1 MTKNQSPRGL
11 DTSAVS
17 SFEDAYSTGGHP
29 SRRARLR
36 ESGEYIEPVVEQGES
51 LAESSADEFA
61 PTVDDIRSGR
71 FPATT
76 ALSIVPPARGF
87 ASEELLPDSLEA
99 GSSESGT
106 STAGSSAANAT
117 AVVGAHLSGSRRV
130 ASATAE
136 SVEKA
141 QEEKTP
147 NEKAKPSAS
156 GAQADSASAKSVP
169 VKKAPGKAKQPSL
182 AKSGS
187 LASLCVMYGAGIAF
201 VTTMVVS
208 NGIGAEGSGEFFRL
222 MALFAIAISLVTFGA
237 DTGLVRTMSAQR
249 ALGRYGVLP
258 QLIRYGLIPS
268 LVTSVLLV
276 AGVYIYTEIVPMAPQ
291 YQAAMR
297 VSSAFVLI
305 AALMTVFFGAL
316 RGLHRVVTFTL
327 LQNVLLPTLRF
338 AAVGLVVLFSGQL
351 MDLVYAWTIPVAIT
365 AVVALWLLE
374 RAFPSEEHV
383 EVLSSEDSPPET
395 FRSFWGFSSARGVAT
410 IVETIL
416 EWIDVLVVTAFLGA
430 AAGGIYGA
438 VNRCVRVGTMIEHT
452 GRVVTGP
459 SISAALATRQLD
471 RARDIFLST
480 TRVLTALSWPFYLS
494 LAFFGPVL
502 LGFFGKG
509 FEAGAGILWVICPAA
524 MLSMSAGG
532 VQSVLLM
539 SGKSRWQLLNKLSSL
554 VVAVTLNFTLVPVWG
569 LYGAVTAWASALLID
584 TFLASY
590 QVFRLVGIRA
600 SAREMAPSLFLGAA
614 VPTVCA
620 LASLAFLGQS
630 VLGVIVYVVL
640 LVPVYGAVLY
650 RFRKALGIERF
661 LSARRAKS

>member
-1 MTKNQSPRGL
+1 MTKDQSPRGL
-11 DTSAVS
+11 DTASVS
-17 SFEDAYSTGGHP
+17 SFDDAYSMGGHP

-36 ESGEYIEPVVEQGES
+36 ESGEYVDPVVEQS
-51 LAESSADEFA
+51 DSQAESSADEFA

-76 ALSIVPPARGF
+76 ALSIVPPAQGF
-87 ASEELLPDSLEA
+87 APEKSLSDSLEA
-99 GSSESGT
+99 SSSGT
-106 STAGSSAANAT
+106 STAGSSEASSAT
-117 AVVGAHLSGSRRV
+117 VVGAHLPGSRRT
-130 ASATAE
+130 ASATVE
-136 SVEKA
+136 SADSKA
-141 QEEKTP
+141 QT
-147 NEKAKPSAS
+147 
-156 GAQADSASAKSVP
+156 DSASAKDAP
-169 VKKAPGKAKQPSL
+169 AKDAPAKKAPTKGKQPSL

-276 AGVYIYTEIVPMAPQ
+276 AGVYIYTEVVPMAPE
-291 YQAAMR
+291 YQSAMR
-297 VSSAFVLI
+297 VSSAFVLV

-316 RGLHRVVTFTL
+316 RGLHRVVTFTV

-351 MDLVYAWTIPVAIT
+351 MELVYAWTIPVAIT

-374 RAFPSEEHV
+374 RAFPNEEHV
-383 EVLSSEDSPPET
+383 EVLPSEDSPTET

-410 IVETIL
+410 VVETIL

-471 RARDIFLST
+471 RAREIFLST

-502 LGFFGKG
+502 LHFFGKG

-600 SAREMAPSLFLGAA
+600 SVREMAPSLFLGAA
-614 VPTVCA
+614 VPTACA
-620 LASLAFLGQS
+620 LASLAVLGQS

-640 LVPVYGAVLY
+640 LVPVYGAVLF

>member
-1 MTKNQSPRGL
+1 MTKDQSPRGL
-11 DTSAVS
+11 DTASVS
-17 SFEDAYSTGGHP
+17 SFDDAYSMGGHP

-36 ESGEYIEPVVEQGES
+36 ESGEYVDPVVEQS
-51 LAESSADEFA
+51 DSQAESSADEFA

-76 ALSIVPPARGF
+76 ALSIVPPAQGF
-87 ASEELLPDSLEA
+87 APEKSLSDSLEA
-99 GSSESGT
+99 SSSGT
-106 STAGSSAANAT
+106 STAGSSEASSAT
-117 AVVGAHLSGSRRV
+117 VVGAHLPGSRRT
-130 ASATAE
+130 ASATVE
-136 SVEKA
+136 SADSKA
-141 QEEKTP
+141 QT
-147 NEKAKPSAS
+147 
-156 GAQADSASAKSVP
+156 DSASAKDAP
-169 VKKAPGKAKQPSL
+169 AKKAPTKGKQPSL

-258 QLIRYGLIPS
+258 QLIRYGLIPA
-268 LVTSVLLV
+268 LMTSVLLV
-276 AGVYIYTEIVPMAPQ
+276 AGVYIYTEVVPMAPE
-291 YQAAMR
+291 YQSAMR
-297 VSSAFVLI
+297 VSSAFVLV

-316 RGLHRVVTFTL
+316 RGLHRVVTFTV

-351 MDLVYAWTIPVAIT
+351 MDLVYAWTVPVAIT

-374 RAFPSEEHV
+374 RAFPNEEHV
-383 EVLSSEDSPPET
+383 EVLPSEDSPTET

-410 IVETIL
+410 VVETIL

-471 RARDIFLST
+471 RAREIFLST

-502 LGFFGKG
+502 LHFFGKG

-600 SAREMAPSLFLGAA
+600 SVREMAPSLFLGAA
-614 VPTVCA
+614 VPTACA
-620 LASLAFLGQS
+620 LASLAVLGQS

-640 LVPVYGAVLY
+640 LVPLHDQ
-650 RFRKALGIERF
+650 
-661 LSARRAKS
+661 

>member
-1 MTKNQSPRGL
+1 MTKDRSPRGL

-36 ESGEYIEPVVEQGES
+36 ESGEYVDSTVEQID
-51 LAESSADEFA
+51 SSADEFA

-76 ALSIVPPARGF
+76 ALSIVPPAQGF
-87 ASEELLPDSLEA
+87 TSEDSLPDSLVA
-99 GSSESGT
+99 DSSSSGT
-106 STAGSSAANAT
+106 SAAGSLA
-117 AVVGAHLSGSRRV
+117 
-130 ASATAE
+130 ASATAMAGAHLPGSRRIAPSTAE
-136 SVEKA
+136 PADKV
-141 QEEKTP
+141 QGEKTDSSVAVT
-147 NEKAKPSAS
+147 KT
-156 GAQADSASAKSVP
+156 DSASAKDAP
-169 VKKAPGKAKQPSL
+169 AKKAPAKGKQPSL

-258 QLIRYGLIPS
+258 QLIRYGLVPS

-276 AGVYIYTEIVPMAPQ
+276 AGVYIYTEIVPMAPE

-297 VSSAFVLI
+297 VSSAFVLV

-316 RGLHRVVTFTL
+316 RGLHRVVTFTV

-351 MDLVYAWTIPVAIT
+351 MDLVYAWTVPVAIT

-374 RAFPSEEHV
+374 RAFPNEEHV
-383 EVLSSEDSPPET
+383 EVLPSEDSPAET

-410 IVETIL
+410 VVETIL

-471 RARDIFLST
+471 RAREIFLST

-502 LGFFGKG
+502 LHFFGKG

-600 SAREMAPSLFLGAA
+600 SVREMAPSLFLGAA
-614 VPTVCA
+614 VPTACA
-620 LASLAFLGQS
+620 LVSLAVLGQS

-640 LVPVYGAVLY
+640 LVPVYGAVLF

>member
-11 DTSAVS
+11 ETTAVS
-17 SFEDAYSTGGHP
+17 AFDDAYSTGGHP

-36 ESGEYIEPVVEQGES
+36 ESGEYVEPVVEQADS

-87 ASEELLPDSLEA
+87 ASEESLPDSLEA
-99 GSSESGT
+99 GSLGSG
-106 STAGSSAANAT
+106 SSAAGSSAANAT
-117 AVVGAHLSGSRRV
+117 AVAGAHLAGSRRV
-130 ASATAE
+130 APATAE
-136 SVEKA
+136 SANKV
-141 QEEKTP
+141 QCEKTDSSVAVA
-147 NEKAKPSAS
+147 ET
-156 GAQADSASAKSVP
+156 DSASAKSAP
-169 VKKAPGKAKQPSL
+169 VKKTPGKGKQPSL

-208 NGIGAEGSGEFFRL
+208 NGIGTEGSGEFFRL

-258 QLIRYGLIPS
+258 QLIRYGLIPA
-268 LVTSVLLV
+268 LMTSMLLV
-276 AGVYIYTEIVPMAPQ
+276 AGVYIYTEVVPMAPE
-291 YQAAMR
+291 YQSAMR
-297 VSSAFVLI
+297 VSSAFVLV

-316 RGLHRVVTFTL
+316 RGLHRVVTFTV

-351 MDLVYAWTIPVAIT
+351 MDLVYAWTVPVAIT

-374 RAFPSEEHV
+374 RAFPNEEHV
-383 EVLSSEDSPPET
+383 EVLPSEDSPTET

-410 IVETIL
+410 VVETIL
-416 EWIDVLVVTAFLGA
+416 EWIDVLVVTTFLGA

-471 RARDIFLST
+471 RAREIFLST

-502 LGFFGKG
+502 LHFFGKG

-600 SAREMAPSLFLGAA
+600 SVREMAPSLFLGAA

-640 LVPVYGAVLY
+640 LVPVYGAVLF

>member
-11 DTSAVS
+11 ETTAVS
-17 SFEDAYSTGGHP
+17 AFDDAYSTGGHP

-36 ESGEYIEPVVEQGES
+36 ESGEYVDPVVEQADS
-51 LAESSADEFA
+51 QAESSTDEFA

-76 ALSIVPPARGF
+76 ALSIVPPAQGF
-87 ASEELLPDSLEA
+87 ASKEPLPGSLVA
-99 GSSESGT
+99 GSEAT
-106 STAGSSAANAT
+106 DSADASAT
-117 AVVGAHLSGSRRV
+117 AVAGAHLPGSRRV

-136 SVEKA
+136 SADSK
-141 QEEKTP
+141 
-147 NEKAKPSAS
+147 
-156 GAQADSASAKSVP
+156 AQADSASVKDAPVNTP
-169 VKKAPGKAKQPSL
+169 VKKAPAKGKQPSL

-494 LAFFGPVL
+494 LAFFGPTL

-600 SAREMAPSLFLGAA
+600 SVREMAPSLFLGAA

>member
-1 MTKNQSPRGL
+1 MTKDQSPRGL
-11 DTSAVS
+11 DTASVS
-17 SFEDAYSTGGHP
+17 SFDDAYSMGGHP

-36 ESGEYIEPVVEQGES
+36 ESGEYVDPVVEQSGS
-51 LAESSADEFA
+51 QAESSADEFA

-76 ALSIVPPARGF
+76 ALSIVPPAQGF
-87 ASEELLPDSLEA
+87 APEKSLSDSLEA
-99 GSSESGT
+99 SSSGT
-106 STAGSSAANAT
+106 STAGSSEASSAT
-117 AVVGAHLSGSRRV
+117 VVGAHLPGSRRT
-130 ASATAE
+130 ASATVE
-136 SVEKA
+136 SADSKA
-141 QEEKTP
+141 QT
-147 NEKAKPSAS
+147 
-156 GAQADSASAKSVP
+156 DSASAKDAP
-169 VKKAPGKAKQPSL
+169 AKKAPTKGKQPSL

-258 QLIRYGLIPS
+258 QLIQYGLIPS

-276 AGVYIYTEIVPMAPQ
+276 AGVYIYTEVVPMAPE
-291 YQAAMR
+291 YQSAMR
-297 VSSAFVLI
+297 VSSAFVLV

-316 RGLHRVVTFTL
+316 RGLHRVVTFTV

-351 MDLVYAWTIPVAIT
+351 MELVYAWTIPVAIT

-374 RAFPSEEHV
+374 RAFPNEEHV
-383 EVLSSEDSPPET
+383 EVLPSEDSPTET

-410 IVETIL
+410 VVETIL
-416 EWIDVLVVTAFLGA
+416 EWIDVLVVTTFLGA

-471 RARDIFLST
+471 RAREIFLST

-502 LGFFGKG
+502 LHFFGKG

-600 SAREMAPSLFLGAA
+600 SVREMAPSLFLGAA
-614 VPTVCA
+614 VPTACA
-620 LASLAFLGQS
+620 LASLAVMGQS

-640 LVPVYGAVLY
+640 LVPVYGAVLF
-650 RFRKALGIERF
+650 RFRKALGVERF

>member
-17 SFEDAYSTGGHP
+17 SFDDAYSTGGHP

-36 ESGEYIEPVVEQGES
+36 ESGEYVEPVVEE
-51 LAESSADEFA
+51 AESSADEFA

-76 ALSIVPPARGF
+76 ALSIVPPAQGF
-87 ASEELLPDSLEA
+87 APKESLPESLVADSEATDSA
-99 GSSESGT
+99 DASV
-106 STAGSSAANAT
+106 TAAA
-117 AVVGAHLSGSRRV
+117 GAHLPGSRRI
-130 ASATAE
+130 ALATAE
-136 SVEKA
+136 SADSK
-141 QEEKTP
+141 
-147 NEKAKPSAS
+147 
-156 GAQADSASAKSVP
+156 AQADSGSVKDAP
-169 VKKAPGKAKQPSL
+169 VSTPAKKAPAKGKQPSL

-258 QLIRYGLIPS
+258 QLIRYGLVPS

-276 AGVYIYTEIVPMAPQ
+276 AGVYIYTEIVPMAPE

-297 VSSAFVLI
+297 VSSAFVLV

-351 MDLVYAWTIPVAIT
+351 MDLVYAWTVPVAIT

-383 EVLSSEDSPPET
+383 EVLPSEDSPAET

-410 IVETIL
+410 VVETIL

-471 RARDIFLST
+471 RAREIFLST

-502 LGFFGKG
+502 LHFFGKG

-524 MLSMSAGG
+524 MLAMSAGG

-539 SGKSRWQLLNKLSSL
+539 SGKSRWQLLNKLSAL
-554 VVAVTLNFTLVPVWG
+554 VLAIILNLTLVPLWG
-569 LYGAVTAWASALLID
+569 LYGAVTAWAAARWPLKERHAARVLSQTGFMPDRHGTHA
-584 TFLASY
+584 
-590 QVFRLVGIRA
+590 FRSEL
-600 SAREMAPSLFLGAA
+600 
-614 VPTVCA
+614 C
-620 LASLAFLGQS
+620 
-630 VLGVIVYVVL
+630 
-640 LVPVYGAVLY
+640 PVADSFFISNG
-650 RFRKALGIERF
+650 FSTSTI
-661 LSARRAKS
+661 

>member
-1 MTKNQSPRGL
+1 MTKDQSPRGL
-11 DTSAVS
+11 DTASVS
-17 SFEDAYSTGGHP
+17 SFDDAYSMGGHP

-36 ESGEYIEPVVEQGES
+36 ESGEYVDPVVEQS
-51 LAESSADEFA
+51 DSQAESSADEFA

-76 ALSIVPPARGF
+76 ALSIVPPAQGF
-87 ASEELLPDSLEA
+87 APEKSLSDSLEA
-99 GSSESGT
+99 SSSGT
-106 STAGSSAANAT
+106 STAGSSEASSAT
-117 AVVGAHLSGSRRV
+117 VVGAHLPGSRRT
-130 ASATAE
+130 ASATVE
-136 SVEKA
+136 SADSKA
-141 QEEKTP
+141 QT
-147 NEKAKPSAS
+147 
-156 GAQADSASAKSVP
+156 DSASAKDAP
-169 VKKAPGKAKQPSL
+169 VSTPAKKAPAKGKQPSL

-258 QLIRYGLIPS
+258 QLIRYGLVPS

-276 AGVYIYTEIVPMAPQ
+276 AGVYIYTEIVPMAPE

-297 VSSAFVLI
+297 VSSAFVLV

-351 MDLVYAWTIPVAIT
+351 MDLVYAWTVPVAIT

-383 EVLSSEDSPPET
+383 EVLPSEDSPAET

-410 IVETIL
+410 VVETIL

-471 RARDIFLST
+471 RAREIFLST

-502 LGFFGKG
+502 LHFFGKG

-600 SAREMAPSLFLGAA
+600 SVREMAPSLFLGAA

-640 LVPVYGAVLY
+640 LVPVYGAVLF

>member
-1 MTKNQSPRGL
+1 MTKDQSPRGL
-11 DTSAVS
+11 DTASVS
-17 SFEDAYSTGGHP
+17 SFDDAYSMGGHP

-36 ESGEYIEPVVEQGES
+36 ESGEYVDPVVEQS
-51 LAESSADEFA
+51 DSQAESSADEFA

-76 ALSIVPPARGF
+76 ALSIVPPAQGF
-87 ASEELLPDSLEA
+87 APEKSLSDSLEA
-99 GSSESGT
+99 SSSGT
-106 STAGSSAANAT
+106 STAGSSEASSAT
-117 AVVGAHLSGSRRV
+117 VVGAHLPGSRRT
-130 ASATAE
+130 ASATVE
-136 SVEKA
+136 SADSKA
-141 QEEKTP
+141 QT
-147 NEKAKPSAS
+147 
-156 GAQADSASAKSVP
+156 DSASAKDAP
-169 VKKAPGKAKQPSL
+169 AKKAPTKGKQPSL

-258 QLIRYGLIPS
+258 QLIRYGLIPA
-268 LVTSVLLV
+268 LMTSVLLV
-276 AGVYIYTEIVPMAPQ
+276 VGVYVYTEIVPMAPE
-291 YQAAMR
+291 YQSAMR
-297 VSSAFVLI
+297 VSSAFVLV

-316 RGLHRVVTFTL
+316 RGLHRVVTFTV

-351 MDLVYAWTIPVAIT
+351 MDLVYAWTVPVAIT

-374 RAFPSEEHV
+374 RAFPNEEHV
-383 EVLSSEDSPPET
+383 EVLPSEDSPTET

-410 IVETIL
+410 VVETIL

-471 RARDIFLST
+471 RAREIFLST

-502 LGFFGKG
+502 LHFFGKG

-600 SAREMAPSLFLGAA
+600 SVREMAPSLFLGAA
-614 VPTVCA
+614 VPTACA
-620 LASLAFLGQS
+620 LASLAVLGQS

-640 LVPVYGAVLY
+640 LVPVYGAVLF

>member
-1 MTKNQSPRGL
+1 MTQNQSPRGL

-36 ESGEYIEPVVEQGES
+36 ESGEYVEPVVEQAGPQ
-51 LAESSADEFA
+51 AESSADDFA

-76 ALSIVPPARGF
+76 ALSIVPPAQGF
-87 ASEELLPDSLEA
+87 APKDSLPESLVVGSEA
-99 GSSESGT
+99 TDS
-106 STAGSSAANAT
+106 ADASAAA
-117 AVVGAHLSGSRRV
+117 GAHLPGSRRV

-136 SVEKA
+136 SA
-141 QEEKTP
+141 
-147 NEKAKPSAS
+147 AS
-156 GAQADSASAKSVP
+156 KAQADSGSMKDAPVNTP
-169 VKKAPGKAKQPSL
+169 VKKAPGKGKQPSL

-276 AGVYIYTEIVPMAPQ
+276 AGVYIHTEIVPMAPE

-297 VSSAFVLI
+297 VSSAFVLV

-316 RGLHRVVTFTL
+316 RGLHRVVTFTV

-351 MDLVYAWTIPVAIT
+351 MDLVYAWTVPVAIT

-383 EVLSSEDSPPET
+383 EVLPSEDSPAET

-410 IVETIL
+410 VVETIL

-471 RARDIFLST
+471 RAREIFLST

-502 LGFFGKG
+502 LHFFGKG

-600 SAREMAPSLFLGAA
+600 SVREMAPSLFLGAA

-640 LVPVYGAVLY
+640 LVPVYGAVLF

>member
-1 MTKNQSPRGL
+1 MTKDQSPRGL
-11 DTSAVS
+11 DTASVS
-17 SFEDAYSTGGHP
+17 SFDDAYSMGGHP

-36 ESGEYIEPVVEQGES
+36 ESGEYVDPVVEQS
-51 LAESSADEFA
+51 DSQAESSADEFA

-76 ALSIVPPARGF
+76 ALSIVPPAQGF
-87 ASEELLPDSLEA
+87 APEKSLSDSLEA
-99 GSSESGT
+99 SSSGT
-106 STAGSSAANAT
+106 STAGSSEASSAT
-117 AVVGAHLSGSRRV
+117 VVGAHLPGSRRT
-130 ASATAE
+130 ASATVE
-136 SVEKA
+136 SADSKA
-141 QEEKTP
+141 QT
-147 NEKAKPSAS
+147 
-156 GAQADSASAKSVP
+156 DSASAKDAP
-169 VKKAPGKAKQPSL
+169 AKKAPTKGKQPSL

-258 QLIRYGLIPS
+258 QLIRYGLIPA
-268 LVTSVLLV
+268 LMTSVLLV
-276 AGVYIYTEIVPMAPQ
+276 AGVYIYTEVVPMAPE
-291 YQAAMR
+291 YQSAMR
-297 VSSAFVLI
+297 VSSAFVLV

-316 RGLHRVVTFTL
+316 RGLHRVVTFTV

-351 MDLVYAWTIPVAIT
+351 MDLVYAWTVPVAIT

-374 RAFPSEEHV
+374 RAFPNEEHV
-383 EVLSSEDSPPET
+383 EVLPSEEAPTET

-410 IVETIL
+410 VVETIL

-471 RARDIFLST
+471 RAREIFLST

-509 FEAGAGILWVICPAA
+509 FESGAGILWVICPAA

-600 SAREMAPSLFLGAA
+600 SVREMAPSLFLGAA

>member
-1 MTKNQSPRGL
+1 MTNNQSPRGL
-11 DTSAVS
+11 ETSAVS
-17 SFEDAYSTGGHP
+17 SFDDAYSMGGHP

-36 ESGEYIEPVVEQGES
+36 ESGEYVDPVVEQS
-51 LAESSADEFA
+51 DSQAESSADEFA

-76 ALSIVPPARGF
+76 ALSIVPPAQGF
-87 ASEELLPDSLEA
+87 VFEESLPDSLEA
-99 GSSESGT
+99 SSSGT
-106 STAGSSAANAT
+106 SDAGSSAASAT
-117 AVVGAHLSGSRRV
+117 AVAGAHLSGSRRV

-136 SVEKA
+136 SADSKV
-141 QEEKTP
+141 
-147 NEKAKPSAS
+147 
-156 GAQADSASAKSVP
+156 QADSASTKNAP
-169 VKKAPGKAKQPSL
+169 VTKAPAKGKQPSL

-268 LVTSVLLV
+268 MVTSVLLV
-276 AGVYIYTEIVPMAPQ
+276 AGVYIYTEIVPMAPE

-297 VSSAFVLI
+297 VSSAFVLV

-316 RGLHRVVTFTL
+316 RGLHRVVTFTV

-351 MDLVYAWTIPVAIT
+351 MDLVYAWTVPVAIT

-374 RAFPSEEHV
+374 RAFPNEEHV
-383 EVLSSEDSPPET
+383 EVLPSEEAPTET

-410 IVETIL
+410 VVETIL

-471 RARDIFLST
+471 RAREIFLST

-509 FEAGAGILWVICPAA
+509 FESGAGILWVICPAA

-600 SAREMAPSLFLGAA
+600 SVREMAPSLFLGAA
-614 VPTVCA
+614 VPTACA
-620 LASLAFLGQS
+620 LVSLTFLGQS

>member
-1 MTKNQSPRGL
+1 MTKDQSPRGL
-11 DTSAVS
+11 DTASVS
-17 SFEDAYSTGGHP
+17 SFDDAYSMGGHT

-36 ESGEYIEPVVEQGES
+36 ESGEYVDPVVEQS
-51 LAESSADEFA
+51 DSQAESSADEFA

-76 ALSIVPPARGF
+76 ALSIVPPAQGF
-87 ASEELLPDSLEA
+87 APEKSLSDSLEA
-99 GSSESGT
+99 SSSGT
-106 STAGSSAANAT
+106 STAGSSEASSAT
-117 AVVGAHLSGSRRV
+117 VVGAHLPGSRRT
-130 ASATAE
+130 ASATVE
-136 SVEKA
+136 SADSKA
-141 QEEKTP
+141 QT
-147 NEKAKPSAS
+147 
-156 GAQADSASAKSVP
+156 DSASAKDAP
-169 VKKAPGKAKQPSL
+169 AKKAPTKGKQPSL

-208 NGIGAEGSGEFFRL
+208 NGIGTEGSGEFFRL

-258 QLIRYGLIPS
+258 QLIRYGLIPA
-268 LVTSVLLV
+268 LMTSMLLV
-276 AGVYIYTEIVPMAPQ
+276 AGVYIYTEVVPMAPE
-291 YQAAMR
+291 YQSAMR
-297 VSSAFVLI
+297 VSSAFVLV

-316 RGLHRVVTFTL
+316 RGLHRVVTFTV

-351 MDLVYAWTIPVAIT
+351 MDLVYAWTVPVAIT

-374 RAFPSEEHV
+374 RAFPNEEHV
-383 EVLSSEDSPPET
+383 EVLPSEDSPTET

-410 IVETIL
+410 VVETIL
-416 EWIDVLVVTAFLGA
+416 EWIDVLVVTTFLGA

-471 RARDIFLST
+471 RAREIFLST

-502 LGFFGKG
+502 LHFFGKG

-600 SAREMAPSLFLGAA
+600 SVREMAPSLFLGAA
-614 VPTVCA
+614 VPTACA
-620 LASLAFLGQS
+620 LASLAVLGQS

-640 LVPVYGAVLY
+640 LVPVYGAVLF

>member
-17 SFEDAYSTGGHP
+17 SFDDAYSTGGHP

-36 ESGEYIEPVVEQGES
+36 ESGEYVEPVVEE
-51 LAESSADEFA
+51 AESSADEFA

-76 ALSIVPPARGF
+76 ALSIVPPAQGF
-87 ASEELLPDSLEA
+87 APKESLPESLVADSEATDSA
-99 GSSESGT
+99 D
-106 STAGSSAANAT
+106 
-117 AVVGAHLSGSRRV
+117 
-130 ASATAE
+130 ASATAAAGAHLPGSRRIALATAE
-136 SVEKA
+136 SADSK
-141 QEEKTP
+141 
-147 NEKAKPSAS
+147 
-156 GAQADSASAKSVP
+156 AQADSGSVKDAP
-169 VKKAPGKAKQPSL
+169 VSTPAKKAPAKGKQPSL

-258 QLIRYGLIPS
+258 QLIRYGLVPS

-276 AGVYIYTEIVPMAPQ
+276 AGVYIYTEIVPMAPE

-297 VSSAFVLI
+297 VSSAFVLV

-374 RAFPSEEHV
+374 RAFPSEEHL
-383 EVLSSEDSPPET
+383 EVLPSEDSPTET

-410 IVETIL
+410 VVETIL

-430 AAGGIYGA
+430 AAGGVYGA
-438 VNRCVRVGTMIEHT
+438 VNRCVRVGAMIEHT

-471 RARDIFLST
+471 RAREIFLST

-600 SAREMAPSLFLGAA
+600 SVREMAPSLFLGAA
-614 VPTVCA
+614 VPTACA
-620 LASLAFLGQS
+620 LVSLTFLGQS

>member
-1 MTKNQSPRGL
+1 MTKDQSPRGL
-11 DTSAVS
+11 DTASVS
-17 SFEDAYSTGGHP
+17 SFDDAYSMGGHP

-36 ESGEYIEPVVEQGES
+36 ESGEYVDPVVEQS
-51 LAESSADEFA
+51 DSQAESSADEFA

-76 ALSIVPPARGF
+76 ALSIVPPAQGF
-87 ASEELLPDSLEA
+87 APEKSLSDSLEA
-99 GSSESGT
+99 SSSGT
-106 STAGSSAANAT
+106 STAGSSEASSAT
-117 AVVGAHLSGSRRV
+117 VVGAHLPGSRRT
-130 ASATAE
+130 ASATVE
-136 SVEKA
+136 SADSKA
-141 QEEKTP
+141 QT
-147 NEKAKPSAS
+147 
-156 GAQADSASAKSVP
+156 DSASAKDAP
-169 VKKAPGKAKQPSL
+169 AKDAPAKKAPTKGKQPSL

-258 QLIRYGLIPS
+258 QLIQYGLIPS

-276 AGVYIYTEIVPMAPQ
+276 AGVYIYTEVVPMAPE
-291 YQAAMR
+291 YQSAMR
-297 VSSAFVLI
+297 VSSAFVLV

-316 RGLHRVVTFTL
+316 RGLHRVVTFTV

-351 MDLVYAWTIPVAIT
+351 MDLVYAWTVPVAIT

-374 RAFPSEEHV
+374 RAFPNEEHV
-383 EVLSSEDSPPET
+383 EVLPSEDSPTET

-410 IVETIL
+410 VVETIL

-471 RARDIFLST
+471 RAREIFLST

-502 LGFFGKG
+502 LHFFGKG

-600 SAREMAPSLFLGAA
+600 SVREMAPSLFLGAA
-614 VPTVCA
+614 VPTACA
-620 LASLAFLGQS
+620 LASLAVLGQS

-640 LVPVYGAVLY
+640 LVPVYGAVLF

>member
-1 MTKNQSPRGL
+1 MTKDRSPRGL

-36 ESGEYIEPVVEQGES
+36 ESGEYVEPVVEQADPQ
-51 LAESSADEFA
+51 AESSADEFV

-76 ALSIVPPARGF
+76 ALSIVPPAQGF
-87 ASEELLPDSLEA
+87 ASKEPLPGSLVA
-99 GSSESGT
+99 GSEAT
-106 STAGSSAANAT
+106 DSADASAT
-117 AVVGAHLSGSRRV
+117 AVAGAHLPGSRRV

-136 SVEKA
+136 SADSK
-141 QEEKTP
+141 
-147 NEKAKPSAS
+147 
-156 GAQADSASAKSVP
+156 AQADSVSVKDAPVNTP
-169 VKKAPGKAKQPSL
+169 VKKAPAKGKQPSL

-276 AGVYIYTEIVPMAPQ
+276 TGVYIYTEIVPMAPQ

-494 LAFFGPVL
+494 LAFFGPTL

-600 SAREMAPSLFLGAA
+600 SVREMAPSLFLGAA
-614 VPTVCA
+614 VPTACA
-620 LASLAFLGQS
+620 LVSLTFLDQS

>member
-11 DTSAVS
+11 ETTAVS
-17 SFEDAYSTGGHP
+17 AFDDAYSTGGHP

-36 ESGEYIEPVVEQGES
+36 ESGEYVDPVVEQADS
-51 LAESSADEFA
+51 QAESSTDEFA

-136 SVEKA
+136 SADSK
-141 QEEKTP
+141 
-147 NEKAKPSAS
+147 
-156 GAQADSASAKSVP
+156 AQADSASVKDAPVNTP
-169 VKKAPGKAKQPSL
+169 VKKAPAKGKQPSL

-276 AGVYIYTEIVPMAPQ
+276 AGVYIYTEMVPMAPE

-297 VSSAFVLI
+297 VSSAFVLV

-351 MDLVYAWTIPVAIT
+351 MDLVYAWTVPVAIT

-374 RAFPSEEHV
+374 RAFPNEEHV
-383 EVLSSEDSPPET
+383 EVLPSEEAPTET

-410 IVETIL
+410 VVETIL

-471 RARDIFLST
+471 RAREIFLST

-509 FEAGAGILWVICPAA
+509 FESGAGILWVICPAA

>member
-17 SFEDAYSTGGHP
+17 SFDDAYSTGGHP

-36 ESGEYIEPVVEQGES
+36 ESGEYVEPAAEE
-51 LAESSADEFA
+51 AESSADEFA

-76 ALSIVPPARGF
+76 ALSIVPPAQGF
-87 ASEELLPDSLEA
+87 APKDSLPESLVVGSEA
-99 GSSESGT
+99 T
-106 STAGSSAANAT
+106 DSADASAT
-117 AVVGAHLSGSRRV
+117 AAAGAHLPGSRRI

-136 SVEKA
+136 SADSK
-141 QEEKTP
+141 
-147 NEKAKPSAS
+147 
-156 GAQADSASAKSVP
+156 AQADSGSVKDAP
-169 VKKAPGKAKQPSL
+169 VNTLVKKAPAKGKQPSL

-258 QLIRYGLIPS
+258 QLIQYGLIPS

-276 AGVYIYTEIVPMAPQ
+276 AGVYIYTEVVPMAPE
-291 YQAAMR
+291 YQSAMR
-297 VSSAFVLI
+297 VSSAFVLV

-316 RGLHRVVTFTL
+316 RGLHRVVTFTV

-351 MDLVYAWTIPVAIT
+351 MELVYAWTIPVAIT

-374 RAFPSEEHV
+374 RAFPNEEHV
-383 EVLSSEDSPPET
+383 EVLPSEDSPTET

-410 IVETIL
+410 VVETIL

-471 RARDIFLST
+471 RAREIFLST

-502 LGFFGKG
+502 LHFFGKG

-600 SAREMAPSLFLGAA
+600 SVREMAPSLFLGAA
-614 VPTVCA
+614 VPTACA
-620 LASLAFLGQS
+620 LASLAVLGQS

-640 LVPVYGAVLY
+640 LVPVYGAVLF

>member
-11 DTSAVS
+11 ETTAVS
-17 SFEDAYSTGGHP
+17 AFDDAYSTGGHP

-36 ESGEYIEPVVEQGES
+36 ESGEYVEPVVEQADS

-87 ASEELLPDSLEA
+87 ASEESLPDSVEA
-99 GSSESGT
+99 GSLGSGT
-106 STAGSSAANAT
+106 SAAGSSAANAT
-117 AVVGAHLSGSRRV
+117 AVAGAHLAGSRRV
-130 ASATAE
+130 APATAE
-136 SVEKA
+136 SANKV
-141 QEEKTP
+141 QCEKTDSSVAVA
-147 NEKAKPSAS
+147 ET
-156 GAQADSASAKSVP
+156 DSASAKSAP
-169 VKKAPGKAKQPSL
+169 VKKTPGKGKQPSL

-222 MALFAIAISLVTFGA
+222 MALFAISISLVTFGA

-276 AGVYIYTEIVPMAPQ
+276 AGVYIYTELVPMAPE

-297 VSSAFVLI
+297 VSSAFILV

-351 MDLVYAWTIPVAIT
+351 MDLVYAWTVPVAIT
-365 AVVALWLLE
+365 AVVALWRLE

-383 EVLSSEDSPPET
+383 EVLPSEDSPTET

-410 IVETIL
+410 VVETIL

-430 AAGGIYGA
+430 AAGGVYGA
-438 VNRCVRVGTMIEHT
+438 VNRCVRVGAMIEHT

-471 RARDIFLST
+471 RAREIFLST

-600 SAREMAPSLFLGAA
+600 SLREMAPSLFLGAA
-614 VPTVCA
+614 VPTACA
-620 LASLAFLGQS
+620 LVSLTFLGQS
-630 VLGVIVYVVL
+630 VLGLIVYVVL

>member
-1 MTKNQSPRGL
+1 MTNPAET
-11 DTSAVS
+11 TSG
-17 SFEDAYSTGGHP
+17 GGHP
-29 SRRARLR
+29 RRRARLR
-36 ESGEYIEPVVEQGES
+36 EEAET
-51 LAESSADEFA
+51 LAEGVALAEEYGDDFA

-76 ALSIVPPARGF
+76 ALSIVPPAQGF
-87 ASEELLPDSLEA
+87 APAGDDSVLL
-99 GSSESGT
+99 GSSP
-106 STAGSSAANAT
+106 A
-117 AVVGAHLSGSRRV
+117 V
-130 ASATAE
+130 ASAVSADAGPGGAHRGGPRRM
-136 SVEKA
+136 A
-141 QEEKTP
+141 QTEAASEATP
-147 NEKAKPSAS
+147 ASAVQTAKP
-156 GAQADSASAKSVP
+156 AQ
-169 VKKAPGKAKQPSL
+169 GKKQPSL

-187 LASLCVMYGAGIAF
+187 LASLCVIYGAGIAF

-208 NGIGAEGSGEFFRL
+208 NGIGAAGSGEFFRL

-237 DTGLVRTMSAQR
+237 DTGLVRTISAQR
-249 ALGRYGVLP
+249 ALGRYGLLP
-258 QLIRYGLIPS
+258 QLIRYGLVPS
-268 LVTSVLLV
+268 LVTSVFLV
-276 AGVYIYTEIVPMAPQ
+276 VGVYVYSSLVPMAPE

-297 VSSAFVLI
+297 VSSAFVLV

-316 RGLHRVVTFTL
+316 RGLHRVVTFTM

-338 AAVGLVVLFSGQL
+338 GAVGLVVLFSGQL
-351 MDLVYAWTIPVAIT
+351 MDLVYAWTVPVAIT
-365 AVVALWLLE
+365 AIVALWLLE
-374 RAFPSEEHV
+374 RAFPNEEHV
-383 EVLSSEDSPPET
+383 EVLPSEDSPEET
-395 FRSFWGFSSARGVAT
+395 FRSFWSFSSARGVAT
-410 IVETIL
+410 VVETIL

-430 AAGGIYGA
+430 AAGGVYGA

-502 LGFFGKG
+502 LHFFGKG
-509 FEAGAGILWVICPAA
+509 FESGAGILWVICPAA

-554 VVAVTLNFTLVPVWG
+554 VVAVVLNFTLVPVWG
-569 LYGAVTAWASALLID
+569 LYGAVTAWSSALLID

-600 SAREMAPSLFLGAA
+600 SWREMAPSLFLGAA
-614 VPTVCA
+614 VPTACA
-620 LASLAFLGQS
+620 LVTLLLLGQS

-640 LVPVYGAVLY
+640 LVPVYGGVLF

-661 LSARRAKS
+661 LSARRAKSAAS

>member
-1 MTKNQSPRGL
+1 MTKDQSPRGL
-11 DTSAVS
+11 DTASVS
-17 SFEDAYSTGGHP
+17 SFDDAYSTGGHP

-36 ESGEYIEPVVEQGES
+36 ESGEYVDPVVEQSGS
-51 LAESSADEFA
+51 QAESSADEFA

-76 ALSIVPPARGF
+76 ALSIVPPAQGF
-87 ASEELLPDSLEA
+87 APEKSLSDSLEA
-99 GSSESGT
+99 SSSGT
-106 STAGSSAANAT
+106 STAGSSEASSAT
-117 AVVGAHLSGSRRV
+117 VVGAHLPGSRRT
-130 ASATAE
+130 ASATVE
-136 SVEKA
+136 SADSKA
-141 QEEKTP
+141 QT
-147 NEKAKPSAS
+147 
-156 GAQADSASAKSVP
+156 DSASAKDAP
-169 VKKAPGKAKQPSL
+169 AKKAPTKGKQPSL

-258 QLIRYGLIPS
+258 QLIQYGLIPS

-276 AGVYIYTEIVPMAPQ
+276 AGVYIYTEVVPMAPE
-291 YQAAMR
+291 YQSAMR
-297 VSSAFVLI
+297 VSSAFVLV

-316 RGLHRVVTFTL
+316 RGLHRVVTFTV

-351 MDLVYAWTIPVAIT
+351 MELVYAWTIPVAIT

-374 RAFPSEEHV
+374 RAFPNEEHV
-383 EVLSSEDSPPET
+383 EVLPSEDSPTET

-410 IVETIL
+410 VVETIL

-471 RARDIFLST
+471 RAREIFLST

-502 LGFFGKG
+502 LHFFGKG

-600 SAREMAPSLFLGAA
+600 SVREMAPSLFLGAA
-614 VPTVCA
+614 VPTACA
-620 LASLAFLGQS
+620 LASLAVMGQS

-640 LVPVYGAVLY
+640 LVPVYGAVLF
-650 RFRKALGIERF
+650 RFRKALGVERF

>member
-1 MTKNQSPRGL
+1 MTNNQSPRGL

-17 SFEDAYSTGGHP
+17 SFDDVYSTGGHP

-36 ESGEYIEPVVEQGES
+36 ESGEYVDPVVEQS
-51 LAESSADEFA
+51 DSQAESSADEFA

-76 ALSIVPPARGF
+76 ALSIVPPAQGF
-87 ASEELLPDSLEA
+87 APEKSLSDSLEA
-99 GSSESGT
+99 SSSELGT
-106 STAGSSAANAT
+106 SAAGSVAGSAT
-117 AVVGAHLSGSRRV
+117 AVAGAHLSGSRRV
-130 ASATAE
+130 APATAE
-136 SVEKA
+136 SVEKV
-141 QEEKTP
+141 QEEKTL

-156 GAQADSASAKSVP
+156 GTQADSASAKSTP
-169 VKKAPGKAKQPSL
+169 VKKAPAKGKQPSL

-276 AGVYIYTEIVPMAPQ
+276 TGVYIYTEVVPMAPE

-297 VSSAFVLI
+297 VSSAFVLV

-316 RGLHRVVTFTL
+316 RGLHRVVTFTV

-351 MDLVYAWTIPVAIT
+351 MDLVYAWTVPVAIT

-383 EVLSSEDSPPET
+383 AVLPSEDSPAET

-494 LAFFGPVL
+494 LAFFGPTL

-554 VVAVTLNFTLVPVWG
+554 VAAVTLNFTLVPVWG

-614 VPTVCA
+614 VPTACA
-620 LASLAFLGQS
+620 LVSLTFLGQS

-661 LSARRAKS
+661 LSARRAKT

>member
-1 MTKNQSPRGL
+1 MTKDQSPRGL
-11 DTSAVS
+11 DTASVS
-17 SFEDAYSTGGHP
+17 SFDDAYSMGGHP

-36 ESGEYIEPVVEQGES
+36 ESGEYVDPVVEQS
-51 LAESSADEFA
+51 DSQAESSADEFA

-76 ALSIVPPARGF
+76 ALSIVPPAQGF
-87 ASEELLPDSLEA
+87 APEKSLSDSLEA
-99 GSSESGT
+99 SSSGT
-106 STAGSSAANAT
+106 STAGSSEASSAT
-117 AVVGAHLSGSRRV
+117 VVGAHLPGSRRT
-130 ASATAE
+130 ASATVE
-136 SVEKA
+136 SADSKA
-141 QEEKTP
+141 QT
-147 NEKAKPSAS
+147 
-156 GAQADSASAKSVP
+156 DSASAKDAP
-169 VKKAPGKAKQPSL
+169 AKKAPTKGKQPSL

-258 QLIRYGLIPS
+258 QLIRYGLIPA
-268 LVTSVLLV
+268 LMTSMLLV
-276 AGVYIYTEIVPMAPQ
+276 AGVYIYTEVVPMAPE
-291 YQAAMR
+291 YQSAMR
-297 VSSAFVLI
+297 VSSAFVLV

-316 RGLHRVVTFTL
+316 RGLHRVVTFTV

-351 MDLVYAWTIPVAIT
+351 MDLVYAWTVPVAIT

-374 RAFPSEEHV
+374 RAFPNEEHV
-383 EVLSSEDSPPET
+383 EVLPSEDSPTET

-410 IVETIL
+410 VVETIL
-416 EWIDVLVVTAFLGA
+416 EWIDVLVVTTFLGA

-471 RARDIFLST
+471 RAREIFLST

-502 LGFFGKG
+502 LHFFGKG

-600 SAREMAPSLFLGAA
+600 SVREMAPSLFLGAA
-614 VPTVCA
+614 VPTACA
-620 LASLAFLGQS
+620 LASLAGLGQS

-640 LVPVYGAVLY
+640 LVPVYGAVLF
-650 RFRKALGIERF
+650 RFRKALGVERF

>member
-1 MTKNQSPRGL
+1 MTKDQSPRGL
-11 DTSAVS
+11 DTASVS
-17 SFEDAYSTGGHP
+17 SFDDAYSMGGHP

-36 ESGEYIEPVVEQGES
+36 ESGEYVNPVVEQS
-51 LAESSADEFA
+51 DSQAESSADEFA

-76 ALSIVPPARGF
+76 ALSIVPPAQGF
-87 ASEELLPDSLEA
+87 TSEDSLPDSLVA
-99 GSSESGT
+99 NSSSSGT
-106 STAGSSAANAT
+106 SAAGSSAASAT
-117 AVVGAHLSGSRRV
+117 AMAGAHLPGSRRI
-130 ASATAE
+130 APSTAE
-136 SVEKA
+136 PADKV
-141 QEEKTP
+141 QGEKT
-147 NEKAKPSAS
+147 
-156 GAQADSASAKSVP
+156 DSSVAVTKTDSVSAKDVP
-169 VKKAPGKAKQPSL
+169 AKKAPAKGKQPSL

-276 AGVYIYTEIVPMAPQ
+276 VGVYVYTEIAPMAPE

-297 VSSAFVLI
+297 VSSAFVLV

-351 MDLVYAWTIPVAIT
+351 MDLVYAWTVPVAIT

-383 EVLSSEDSPPET
+383 EVLPSEDSPTET
-395 FRSFWGFSSARGVAT
+395 FRSFWSFSSARGVAT
-410 IVETIL
+410 VVETIL

-430 AAGGIYGA
+430 AAGGVYGA

-471 RARDIFLST
+471 RAREIFLST

-600 SAREMAPSLFLGAA
+600 SVREMAPSLFLGAA
-614 VPTVCA
+614 VPTACA
-620 LASLAFLGQS
+620 LASLAVLGQS

-640 LVPVYGAVLY
+640 LVPVYGAVLF

>member
-17 SFEDAYSTGGHP
+17 SFDDVYSTGGHP

-36 ESGEYIEPVVEQGES
+36 ESGEYVEPVVEQADSE
-51 LAESSADEFA
+51 AESSADEFA

-76 ALSIVPPARGF
+76 ALSIVPPAQGF
-87 ASEELLPDSLEA
+87 TFEESLPDSLEA
-99 GSSESGT
+99 SSSGT
-106 STAGSSAANAT
+106 SDAGSSAASAT
-117 AVVGAHLSGSRRV
+117 AVAGAHLSGSRRV

-136 SVEKA
+136 SADSKV
-141 QEEKTP
+141 
-147 NEKAKPSAS
+147 
-156 GAQADSASAKSVP
+156 QADSASTKNAP
-169 VKKAPGKAKQPSL
+169 VTKAPAKGKQPSL

-276 AGVYIYTEIVPMAPQ
+276 VGVYVYTEIAPMAPE

-297 VSSAFVLI
+297 VSSAFVLV

-316 RGLHRVVTFTL
+316 RGLHRVVTFTV

-351 MDLVYAWTIPVAIT
+351 MDLVYAWTVPVAIT

-374 RAFPSEEHV
+374 RAFPNEEHV
-383 EVLSSEDSPPET
+383 EVLPSEDSPTET

-410 IVETIL
+410 VVETIL

-430 AAGGIYGA
+430 AAGGVYGA

-471 RARDIFLST
+471 RAREIFLST

-502 LGFFGKG
+502 LHFFGKG

-600 SAREMAPSLFLGAA
+600 SVREMAPSLFLGAA
-614 VPTVCA
+614 VPTACA
-620 LASLAFLGQS
+620 LASLAVLGQS

-640 LVPVYGAVLY
+640 LVPVYGAVLF

>member
-36 ESGEYIEPVVEQGES
+36 ESGEYVEPVVEE
-51 LAESSADEFA
+51 AESSADEFA

-76 ALSIVPPARGF
+76 ALSIVPPAQGF
-87 ASEELLPDSLEA
+87 AAKEPLPGSLVA
-99 GSSESGT
+99 GSEAKDSADT
-106 STAGSSAANAT
+106 SV
-117 AVVGAHLSGSRRV
+117 AVAGAHLPGSRRV

-136 SVEKA
+136 SADSKA
-141 QEEKTP
+141 QDESVSVKDEPVNTP
-147 NEKAKPSAS
+147 VNA
-156 GAQADSASAKSVP
+156 P
-169 VKKAPGKAKQPSL
+169 VKKAPAKGKQPSL

-237 DTGLVRTMSAQR
+237 DTGLVRTMSAQH

-258 QLIRYGLIPS
+258 QLIRYGLVPS

-276 AGVYIYTEIVPMAPQ
+276 AGVYIYTAMVPMAPE

-297 VSSAFVLI
+297 VSSAFVLV

-351 MDLVYAWTIPVAIT
+351 MDLVYAWTVPVAIT

-374 RAFPSEEHV
+374 RAFPNEEHV
-383 EVLSSEDSPPET
+383 EVLPSEDSPTET

-410 IVETIL
+410 VVETIL

-471 RARDIFLST
+471 RAREIFLST

-502 LGFFGKG
+502 LHFFGKG

-600 SAREMAPSLFLGAA
+600 SVREMAPSLFLGAA

-620 LASLAFLGQS
+620 LASLAVLGQS

-640 LVPVYGAVLY
+640 LVPVYGAVLF

>member
-11 DTSAVS
+11 ETTAVS
-17 SFEDAYSTGGHP
+17 AFDDAYSTGGHP

-36 ESGEYIEPVVEQGES
+36 ESGEYVEPVVEQADS

-87 ASEELLPDSLEA
+87 ASEESLPDSVEA
-99 GSSESGT
+99 GSLGSGT
-106 STAGSSAANAT
+106 SAAGSSAANAT
-117 AVVGAHLSGSRRV
+117 AVAGAHLAGSRRV
-130 ASATAE
+130 APATAE
-136 SVEKA
+136 SANKV
-141 QEEKTP
+141 QCEKTDSSVAVA
-147 NEKAKPSAS
+147 ET
-156 GAQADSASAKSVP
+156 DSASAKSAP
-169 VKKAPGKAKQPSL
+169 VKKTPGKGKQPSL

-222 MALFAIAISLVTFGA
+222 MALFAISISLVTFGA

-276 AGVYIYTEIVPMAPQ
+276 AGVYIYTELVPMAPE

-297 VSSAFVLI
+297 VSSAFILV
-305 AALMTVFFGAL
+305 AALMTVFLGAL

-351 MDLVYAWTIPVAIT
+351 MDLVYAWTVPVAIT
-365 AVVALWLLE
+365 AVVALWRLE

-383 EVLSSEDSPPET
+383 EVLPSEDSPTET

-410 IVETIL
+410 VVETIL
-416 EWIDVLVVTAFLGA
+416 EWIDVLVVAAFLGA
-430 AAGGIYGA
+430 AAGGVYGA
-438 VNRCVRVGTMIEHT
+438 VNRCVRVGAMIEHT

-471 RARDIFLST
+471 RAREIFLST

-600 SAREMAPSLFLGAA
+600 SLREMAPSLFLGAA
-614 VPTVCA
+614 VPTACA
-620 LASLAFLGQS
+620 LVSLTFLGQS
-630 VLGVIVYVVL
+630 VLGLIVYVVL

>member
-1 MTKNQSPRGL
+1 MTKDQSPRGL
-11 DTSAVS
+11 DTASVS
-17 SFEDAYSTGGHP
+17 SFDDAYSMGGHP

-36 ESGEYIEPVVEQGES
+36 ESGEYVDPVVEQS
-51 LAESSADEFA
+51 DSQAESSADEFA

-76 ALSIVPPARGF
+76 ALSIVPPAQGF
-87 ASEELLPDSLEA
+87 APEKSLSDSLEA
-99 GSSESGT
+99 SSSGT
-106 STAGSSAANAT
+106 STAGSSEASSAT
-117 AVVGAHLSGSRRV
+117 VVGAHLPGSRRT
-130 ASATAE
+130 ASATVE
-136 SVEKA
+136 SADSKA
-141 QEEKTP
+141 QT
-147 NEKAKPSAS
+147 
-156 GAQADSASAKSVP
+156 DSASAKDAP
-169 VKKAPGKAKQPSL
+169 AKKAPTKGKQPSL

-258 QLIRYGLIPS
+258 QLIQYGLIPS

-276 AGVYIYTEIVPMAPQ
+276 AGVYIYTEVVPMAPE
-291 YQAAMR
+291 YQSAMR
-297 VSSAFVLI
+297 VSSAFVLV

-316 RGLHRVVTFTL
+316 RGLHRVVTFTV

-351 MDLVYAWTIPVAIT
+351 MELVYAWTIPVAIT

-374 RAFPSEEHV
+374 RAFPNEEHV
-383 EVLSSEDSPPET
+383 EVLPSEDSPTET

-471 RARDIFLST
+471 RAREIFLST

-502 LGFFGKG
+502 LHFFGKG

-554 VVAVTLNFTLVPVWG
+554 AVAVTLNFTLVPVWG

-600 SAREMAPSLFLGAA
+600 STREMAPSLFLGAA
-614 VPTVCA
+614 VPTACA
-620 LASLAFLGQS
+620 LASLAVLGQS

-650 RFRKALGIERF
+650 RFRKALGVERF

>member
-11 DTSAVS
+11 ETTAVS
-17 SFEDAYSTGGHP
+17 AFDDAYSTGGHP

-36 ESGEYIEPVVEQGES
+36 ESGEYVEPVVEQADS

-87 ASEELLPDSLEA
+87 ASEESLPDSVEA
-99 GSSESGT
+99 GSLGSGT
-106 STAGSSAANAT
+106 SAAGSSAANAT
-117 AVVGAHLSGSRRV
+117 AVAGAHLAGSRRV
-130 ASATAE
+130 APATAE
-136 SVEKA
+136 SANKV
-141 QEEKTP
+141 QCEKTDSSVAVA
-147 NEKAKPSAS
+147 ET
-156 GAQADSASAKSVP
+156 DSASAKSAP
-169 VKKAPGKAKQPSL
+169 VKKTPGKGKQPSL

-222 MALFAIAISLVTFGA
+222 MALFAISISLVTFGA

-276 AGVYIYTEIVPMAPQ
+276 AGVYIYTELVPMAPE

-297 VSSAFVLI
+297 VSSAFILV

-351 MDLVYAWTIPVAIT
+351 MDLVYAWTVPVAIT
-365 AVVALWLLE
+365 AVVALWRLE

-383 EVLSSEDSPPET
+383 EVLSSEDSPTET

-410 IVETIL
+410 VVETIL
-416 EWIDVLVVTAFLGA
+416 EWIDVLVVAAFLGA
-430 AAGGIYGA
+430 AAGGVYGA
-438 VNRCVRVGTMIEHT
+438 VNRCVRVGAMIEHT

-471 RARDIFLST
+471 RAREIFLST

-600 SAREMAPSLFLGAA
+600 SLREMAPSLFLGAA
-614 VPTVCA
+614 VPTACA
-620 LASLAFLGQS
+620 LVSLTFLGQS
-630 VLGVIVYVVL
+630 VLGLIVYVVL

>member
-11 DTSAVS
+11 ETTAVS
-17 SFEDAYSTGGHP
+17 AFDDAYSTGGHP

-36 ESGEYIEPVVEQGES
+36 ESGEYVEPVVEQADS

-87 ASEELLPDSLEA
+87 ASEESLPDSVEA
-99 GSSESGT
+99 GSLGSGT
-106 STAGSSAANAT
+106 SAAGSSAANAT
-117 AVVGAHLSGSRRV
+117 AVAGAHLAGSRRV
-130 ASATAE
+130 APATAE
-136 SVEKA
+136 SANKV
-141 QEEKTP
+141 QCEKTDSSVAVA
-147 NEKAKPSAS
+147 ET
-156 GAQADSASAKSVP
+156 DSASAKSAP
-169 VKKAPGKAKQPSL
+169 VKKTPGKGKQPSL

-222 MALFAIAISLVTFGA
+222 MALFAISISLVTFGA

-276 AGVYIYTEIVPMAPQ
+276 AGVYIYTELVPMAPE

-297 VSSAFVLI
+297 VSSAFILV

-351 MDLVYAWTIPVAIT
+351 MDLVYAWTVPVAIT
-365 AVVALWLLE
+365 AVVALWRLE

-383 EVLSSEDSPPET
+383 EVLPSEDSPTET

-410 IVETIL
+410 VVETIL
-416 EWIDVLVVTAFLGA
+416 EWIDVLVVAAFLGA
-430 AAGGIYGA
+430 AAGGVYGA
-438 VNRCVRVGTMIEHT
+438 VNRCVRVGAMIEHT

-459 SISAALATRQLD
+459 SISAALATRQLN
-471 RARDIFLST
+471 RAREIFLST

-600 SAREMAPSLFLGAA
+600 SVREMAPSLFLGAA

-640 LVPVYGAVLY
+640 LVPVYGAVLF

>member
-1 MTKNQSPRGL
+1 MTKDQSPRGL
-11 DTSAVS
+11 DTASVS
-17 SFEDAYSTGGHP
+17 SFDDAYSMGGHP

-36 ESGEYIEPVVEQGES
+36 ESGEYVDPVVEQS
-51 LAESSADEFA
+51 DSQAESSADEFA

-76 ALSIVPPARGF
+76 ALSIVPPAQGF
-87 ASEELLPDSLEA
+87 APEKSLSDSLEA
-99 GSSESGT
+99 SSSGT
-106 STAGSSAANAT
+106 STAGSSEASSAT
-117 AVVGAHLSGSRRV
+117 VVGAHLPGSRRT
-130 ASATAE
+130 ASATVE
-136 SVEKA
+136 SADSKA
-141 QEEKTP
+141 QT
-147 NEKAKPSAS
+147 
-156 GAQADSASAKSVP
+156 DSASAKDAP
-169 VKKAPGKAKQPSL
+169 AKKAPTKGKQPSL

-222 MALFAIAISLVTFGA
+222 MALFAISISLVTFGA

-276 AGVYIYTEIVPMAPQ
+276 AGVYIYTELVPMAPE

-297 VSSAFVLI
+297 VSSAFILV

-351 MDLVYAWTIPVAIT
+351 MDLVYAWTVPVAIT
-365 AVVALWLLE
+365 AVVALWRLE

-383 EVLSSEDSPPET
+383 EVLPSEDSPTET

-410 IVETIL
+410 VVETIL
-416 EWIDVLVVTAFLGA
+416 EWIDVLVVAAFLGA
-430 AAGGIYGA
+430 AAGGVYGA
-438 VNRCVRVGTMIEHT
+438 VNRCVRVGAMIEHT

-471 RARDIFLST
+471 RAREIFLST

-524 MLSMSAGG
+524 MLSISAGG

-600 SAREMAPSLFLGAA
+600 SLREMAPSLFVGAA
-614 VPTVCA
+614 VPTAYA
-620 LASLAFLGQS
+620 LVSLAFLGQS
-630 VLGVIVYVVL
+630 VQGIIVYLVL

-661 LSARRAKS
+661 FSARRAKS

>member
-1 MTKNQSPRGL
+1 MTNNQSPRGL
-11 DTSAVS
+11 DTASVS
-17 SFEDAYSTGGHP
+17 SFDDAYSMGGHP

-36 ESGEYIEPVVEQGES
+36 ESGEYVDPVVEQS
-51 LAESSADEFA
+51 DSQAESSADEFA

-76 ALSIVPPARGF
+76 ALSIVPPAQGF
-87 ASEELLPDSLEA
+87 APEKSLSDSLEA
-99 GSSESGT
+99 SSSGT
-106 STAGSSAANAT
+106 STAGSSEASSAT
-117 AVVGAHLSGSRRV
+117 VVGAHLPGSRRT
-130 ASATAE
+130 ASATVE
-136 SVEKA
+136 SADSKA
-141 QEEKTP
+141 QT
-147 NEKAKPSAS
+147 
-156 GAQADSASAKSVP
+156 DSASAKDAP
-169 VKKAPGKAKQPSL
+169 AKKAPTKGKQPSL

-258 QLIRYGLIPS
+258 QLIQYGLIPS

-276 AGVYIYTEIVPMAPQ
+276 AGVYIYTEVVPMAPE
-291 YQAAMR
+291 YQSAMR
-297 VSSAFVLI
+297 VSSAFVLV

-316 RGLHRVVTFTL
+316 RGLHRVVTFTV

-351 MDLVYAWTIPVAIT
+351 MELVYAWTIPVAIT

-374 RAFPSEEHV
+374 RAFPNEEHV
-383 EVLSSEDSPPET
+383 EVLPSEDSPTET

-410 IVETIL
+410 VVETIL

-471 RARDIFLST
+471 RAREIFLST

-502 LGFFGKG
+502 LHFFGKG

-600 SAREMAPSLFLGAA
+600 SVREMAPSLFLGAA
-614 VPTVCA
+614 VPTACA
-620 LASLAFLGQS
+620 LASLAVMGQS

-640 LVPVYGAVLY
+640 LVPVYGAVLF
-650 RFRKALGIERF
+650 RFRKALGVERF

>member
-11 DTSAVS
+11 ETTAVS
-17 SFEDAYSTGGHP
+17 AFDDAYSTGGHP

-36 ESGEYIEPVVEQGES
+36 ESGEYVEPVVEQADS

-87 ASEELLPDSLEA
+87 ASEESLPDSVEA
-99 GSSESGT
+99 GSLGSGT
-106 STAGSSAANAT
+106 SAAGSSAANAT
-117 AVVGAHLSGSRRV
+117 AVAGAHLAGSRRV
-130 ASATAE
+130 APATAE
-136 SVEKA
+136 SANKV
-141 QEEKTP
+141 QCEKTDSSVAVA
-147 NEKAKPSAS
+147 ET
-156 GAQADSASAKSVP
+156 DSASAKSAP
-169 VKKAPGKAKQPSL
+169 VKKTPGKGKLPSL

-222 MALFAIAISLVTFGA
+222 MALFAISISLVTFGA

-276 AGVYIYTEIVPMAPQ
+276 AGVYIYTELVPMAPE

-297 VSSAFVLI
+297 VSSAFILV

-351 MDLVYAWTIPVAIT
+351 MDLVYAWTVPVAIT
-365 AVVALWLLE
+365 AVVALWRLE

-383 EVLSSEDSPPET
+383 EVLPSEDSPTET

-410 IVETIL
+410 VVETIL
-416 EWIDVLVVTAFLGA
+416 EWIDVLVVAAFLGA
-430 AAGGIYGA
+430 AAGGVYGA
-438 VNRCVRVGTMIEHT
+438 VNRCVRVGAMIEHT

-471 RARDIFLST
+471 RAREIFLST

-600 SAREMAPSLFLGAA
+600 SLREMAPSLFLGAA
-614 VPTVCA
+614 VPTACA
-620 LASLAFLGQS
+620 LVSLTFLGQS
-630 VLGVIVYVVL
+630 VLGLIVYVVL

>member
-17 SFEDAYSTGGHP
+17 SFDDVYSTGGHP

-36 ESGEYIEPVVEQGES
+36 ESGEYVEPVVEQADSE
-51 LAESSADEFA
+51 AESSADEFA

-76 ALSIVPPARGF
+76 ALSIVPPAQGF
-87 ASEELLPDSLEA
+87 VFEESLPDSLEA
-99 GSSESGT
+99 SSSGT
-106 STAGSSAANAT
+106 SDAGSSAASAT
-117 AVVGAHLSGSRRV
+117 AVAGAHLSGSRRV

-136 SVEKA
+136 SADSKV
-141 QEEKTP
+141 
-147 NEKAKPSAS
+147 
-156 GAQADSASAKSVP
+156 QADSASTKNAP
-169 VKKAPGKAKQPSL
+169 VTKAPAKGKQPSL

-276 AGVYIYTEIVPMAPQ
+276 AGVYIYTEIVPMASE

-297 VSSAFVLI
+297 VSSAFVLV

-316 RGLHRVVTFTL
+316 RGLHRVVTFTV

-351 MDLVYAWTIPVAIT
+351 MDLVYAWTVPVAIT

-374 RAFPSEEHV
+374 RAFPNEEHV
-383 EVLSSEDSPPET
+383 EVLPSEEAPTET

-410 IVETIL
+410 VVETIL

-471 RARDIFLST
+471 RAREIFLST

-509 FEAGAGILWVICPAA
+509 FESGAGILWVICPAA

-600 SAREMAPSLFLGAA
+600 SVREMAPSLFLGAA
-614 VPTVCA
+614 VPTACA
-620 LASLAFLGQS
+620 LVSLTFLGQS

>member
-17 SFEDAYSTGGHP
+17 SFDDAYSTGGHP

-36 ESGEYIEPVVEQGES
+36 ESGEYVEPVVEE
-51 LAESSADEFA
+51 AESSADEFA

-76 ALSIVPPARGF
+76 ALSIVPPAQGF
-87 ASEELLPDSLEA
+87 APKESLPESLVADSEATDSA
-99 GSSESGT
+99 D
-106 STAGSSAANAT
+106 
-117 AVVGAHLSGSRRV
+117 
-130 ASATAE
+130 ASATAAAGAHLPGSRRIALATAE
-136 SVEKA
+136 SADSK
-141 QEEKTP
+141 
-147 NEKAKPSAS
+147 
-156 GAQADSASAKSVP
+156 AQADSGSVKDAP
-169 VKKAPGKAKQPSL
+169 VSTPAKKAPAKGKQPSL

-258 QLIRYGLIPS
+258 QLIRYGLVPS

-276 AGVYIYTEIVPMAPQ
+276 AGVYIYTEIVPMAPE

-297 VSSAFVLI
+297 VSSAFVLV

-351 MDLVYAWTIPVAIT
+351 MDLVYAWTVPVAIT

-383 EVLSSEDSPPET
+383 EVLPSEDSPAET

-410 IVETIL
+410 VVETIL

-471 RARDIFLST
+471 RAREIFLST

-600 SAREMAPSLFLGAA
+600 SVREMAPSLFLGAA

-640 LVPVYGAVLY
+640 LVPVYGAVLF

>member
-1 MTKNQSPRGL
+1 MTNNQSPRGL
-11 DTSAVS
+11 ETSAVS
-17 SFEDAYSTGGHP
+17 SFDDAYSMGGHP

-36 ESGEYIEPVVEQGES
+36 ESGEYVDPVVEQS
-51 LAESSADEFA
+51 DSQAESSADEFA

-76 ALSIVPPARGF
+76 ALSIVPPAQGF
-87 ASEELLPDSLEA
+87 VFEESLPDSLEA
-99 GSSESGT
+99 SSSGT
-106 STAGSSAANAT
+106 SDAGSSAASAT
-117 AVVGAHLSGSRRV
+117 AVAGAHLSGSRRV

-136 SVEKA
+136 SADSKV
-141 QEEKTP
+141 
-147 NEKAKPSAS
+147 
-156 GAQADSASAKSVP
+156 QADSASTKNAP
-169 VKKAPGKAKQPSL
+169 VTKAPAKGKQPSL

-276 AGVYIYTEIVPMAPQ
+276 AGVYIYTEIVPMAPE

-297 VSSAFVLI
+297 VSSAFVLV

-316 RGLHRVVTFTL
+316 RGLHRVVTFTV

-351 MDLVYAWTIPVAIT
+351 MDLVYAWTVPVAIT

-374 RAFPSEEHV
+374 RAFPNEEHV
-383 EVLSSEDSPPET
+383 EVLPSEEAPTET
-395 FRSFWGFSSARGVAT
+395 FRSFWGFSSARGVASV
-410 IVETIL
+410 VETIL

-471 RARDIFLST
+471 RAREIFLST

-509 FEAGAGILWVICPAA
+509 FESGAGILWVICPAA

-600 SAREMAPSLFLGAA
+600 SVREMAPSLFLGAA
-614 VPTVCA
+614 VPTACA
-620 LASLAFLGQS
+620 LVSLTFLGQS

>member
-1 MTKNQSPRGL
+1 MTNNQSPRGL
-11 DTSAVS
+11 ETSAVS
-17 SFEDAYSTGGHP
+17 SFDDAYSMGGHP

-36 ESGEYIEPVVEQGES
+36 ESGEYVDPVVEQS
-51 LAESSADEFA
+51 DSQAESSADEFA

-76 ALSIVPPARGF
+76 ALSIVPPAQGF
-87 ASEELLPDSLEA
+87 VFEESLPDSLEA
-99 GSSESGT
+99 SSSGT
-106 STAGSSAANAT
+106 SDAGSSAASAT
-117 AVVGAHLSGSRRV
+117 AVAGAHLSGSRRV

-136 SVEKA
+136 SADSKV
-141 QEEKTP
+141 
-147 NEKAKPSAS
+147 
-156 GAQADSASAKSVP
+156 QADSASTKNAP
-169 VKKAPGKAKQPSL
+169 VTKAPAKGKQPSL

-276 AGVYIYTEIVPMAPQ
+276 AGVYIYTEIVPMAPE

-297 VSSAFVLI
+297 VSSAFVLV

-316 RGLHRVVTFTL
+316 RGLHRVVTFTV

-351 MDLVYAWTIPVAIT
+351 MDLVYAWTVPVAIT

-374 RAFPSEEHV
+374 RAFPNEEHV
-383 EVLSSEDSPPET
+383 EVLPSEEAPTET

-410 IVETIL
+410 VVETIL

-471 RARDIFLST
+471 RAREIFLST

-509 FEAGAGILWVICPAA
+509 FESGAGILWVICPAA

-600 SAREMAPSLFLGAA
+600 SVREMAPSLFLGAA
-614 VPTVCA
+614 VPTACA
-620 LASLAFLGQS
+620 LVSLTFLGQS

>member
-11 DTSAVS
+11 ETTAVS
-17 SFEDAYSTGGHP
+17 AFDDAYSTGGHP

-36 ESGEYIEPVVEQGES
+36 ESGEYVEPVVEQADS

-87 ASEELLPDSLEA
+87 ASEESLPDSVEA
-99 GSSESGT
+99 GSLGSGT
-106 STAGSSAANAT
+106 SAAGSSAANAT
-117 AVVGAHLSGSRRV
+117 AVAGAHLAGSRRV
-130 ASATAE
+130 APATAE
-136 SVEKA
+136 SANKV
-141 QEEKTP
+141 QCEKTDSSVAVA
-147 NEKAKPSAS
+147 ET
-156 GAQADSASAKSVP
+156 DSASAKSAP
-169 VKKAPGKAKQPSL
+169 VKKTPGKGKQPSL

-222 MALFAIAISLVTFGA
+222 MALFAISISLVTFGA

-258 QLIRYGLIPS
+258 QLISYGLIPS

-276 AGVYIYTEIVPMAPQ
+276 AGVYIYTELVPMAPE

-297 VSSAFVLI
+297 VSSAFILV

-351 MDLVYAWTIPVAIT
+351 MDLVYAWTVPVAIT
-365 AVVALWLLE
+365 AVVALWRLE

-383 EVLSSEDSPPET
+383 EVLPSEDSPTET
-395 FRSFWGFSSARGVAT
+395 FRSFCGFSSARGVAT
-410 IVETIL
+410 VVETIL
-416 EWIDVLVVTAFLGA
+416 EWIDVLVVAAFLGA
-430 AAGGIYGA
+430 AAGGVYGA
-438 VNRCVRVGTMIEHT
+438 VNRCVRVGAMIEHT

-471 RARDIFLST
+471 RAREIFLST

-600 SAREMAPSLFLGAA
+600 SLREMAPSLFLGAA
-614 VPTVCA
+614 VPTACA
-620 LASLAFLGQS
+620 LVSLTFLGQS